1 MARVKKIGRKDK
13 VTWKEAADNFLLLK
27 RAQGIAPRTLEE
39 YEYHLKRFDKKMNPS
54 LVDADKLRKTVLAYF
69 ADSASAA
76 PATFNMRRHCLM
88 GFFKWAVAEGIIAAD
103 PMVGITKRKENG
115 SVNSFV

>member
-39 YEYHLKRFDKKMNPS
+39 YEYHVARFEKKTMALEDWS
-54 LVDADKLRKTVLAYF
+54 LSISRTAH
-69 ADSASAA
+69 
-76 PATFNMRRHCLM
+76 RRHRPPSTS
-88 GFFKWAVAEGIIAAD
+88 G
-103 PMVGITKRKENG
+103 VGA
-115 SVNSFV
+115 